1 MMKYGIIKRFIMDL
15 DANKLSIITGAGAV
29 SGVIA
34 EEYLVD
40 NTGFNN
46 SYINVAIGVGLALL
60 GYFTNYDGVSD
71 FIEAFGIGFV
81 IPAGLRLGLGVK
93 V

>member
-1 MMKYGIIKRFIMDL
+1 MEL
-15 DANKLSIITGAGAV
+15 DANKLSLITGAGAV

-34 EEYLVD
+34 EEYLAD
-40 NTGFNN
+40 NTGFGNN
-46 SYINVAIGVGLALL
+46 YVNIAIGVGLALL
-60 GYFTNYDGVSD
+60 GYFTDFDGVSD